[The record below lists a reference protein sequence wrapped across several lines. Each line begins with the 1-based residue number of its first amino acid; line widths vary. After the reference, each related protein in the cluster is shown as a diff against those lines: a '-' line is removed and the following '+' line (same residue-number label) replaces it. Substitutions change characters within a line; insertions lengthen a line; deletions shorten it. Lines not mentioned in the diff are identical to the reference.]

1 MDRIELGLAPAPE
14 GGILS
19 VIGIQPMPEGL
30 LTFQQPL
37 SAPLNTLGPSFNAVD
52 IHGYTT
58 GGEVHLPAWD
68 GSEKTFS
75 DLGHPAA
82 VAFTMYFGIEESL
95 LKVDGAPD
103 LDLVKKIFLAREGR
117 SLEKKIGSIFALQ
130 KIAIGSVT
138 SGLRAFGLA
147 SEMANL
153 IAGDVFILTSPAVAI
168 DGARALKGD
177 AGDLHTITGI
187 PVSAQ
192 FDAGTGVAGPYQ
204 VYIAPKP
211 AVFRTD
217 LNLVEGP
224 ALKSN
229 RTNYLVEATYVIAFD
244 TTNTYSLEAT
254 INA

>member
-19 VIGIQPMPEGL
+19 VIDIQAMPEGL
-30 LTFQQPL
+30 LAFQQPL
-37 SAPLNTLGPSFNAVD
+37 AAPLDGLGSSFAGVD
-52 IHGYTT
+52 VHGYTT
-58 GGEVHLPAWD
+58 SGEVALPTWS
-68 GSEKTFS
+68 GSEKVFS
-75 DLGHPAA
+75 DLGRPAA

-103 LDLVKKIFLAREGR
+103 LDLAKKIFLAREGR
-117 SLEKKIGSIFALQ
+117 SVEKIVGSIFNAQ
-130 KIAIGSVT
+130 AKNVGGST
-138 SGLRAFGLA
+138 SGLRALGLA
-147 SEMANL
+147 AEVANR
-153 IAGDVFILTSPAVAI
+153 ITGDAFILTSPAVAI

-177 AGDLHTITGI
+177 ADDLHTITGI

-192 FDAGTGVAGPYQ
+192 LTAGASVAGPYP

-217 LNLVEGP
+217 LSLIEGP

-229 RTNYLVEATYVIAFD
+229 RTNYLVEATYVVAFD
-244 TTNTYSLEAT
+244 TDNTYSLEAT